1 MRTDSTTLQDIS
13 IFHPVE
19 QDSLFH
25 RLNFTR
31 TEGGSIELRK
41 LFHHPHNSIASIQS
55 TQQLLIALSTH
66 LEEWPQDITNGT
78 ILVVEKLM
86 DYPLDPIDQHK
97 FSLHNFFYR
106 WLHAGDYAMLRFSIK
121 HLGDLCRGLT
131 RIAVLVAHLEDMEG
145 LRYLLKRL
153 SVLLEKEP
161 IKKMADRDALQAFSQ
176 QETLYYGRELRGPHK
191 NDVLELMQI
200 YHQFDAWFSMATAMV
215 HFNCQL
221 PEWIDSDKPVFEAKG
236 LYHLLVPAAVTY
248 DLSLDEQRHFLF
260 LTGANM
266 AGKSTLIK
274 AVGAAV
280 YLAHLGMGVPATSLR
295 LSLFDG
301 ICSNGQVADNIAKG
315 ESYFFNEVQRIRHT
329 IETINDG
336 KKWLVLMDEIFKGT
350 NVEDAM
356 KCSLTV
362 IEGLLNRKGSLF
374 ILSTHLYEMAQSLR
388 ENSGISFKF
397 FETDIQNGELQFS
410 YQLKD
415 GVSNDRIGYL
425 ILTREKVV
433 ELLKKTDR

>member
-13 IFHPVE
+13 IFHPNE
-19 QDSLFH
+19 KDSLFH
-25 RLNFTR
+25 LLDFTR
-31 TEGGSIELRK
+31 TEGGREELRR
-41 LFHHPHNSIASIQS
+41 LFHHPHDSISSIKS
-55 TQQLLIALSTH
+55 TQQLLGALSTQ
-66 LEEWPQDITNGT
+66 LEQWPPEITNGT
-78 ILVVEKLM
+78 MLVVEKLM
-86 DYPLDPIDQHK
+86 DYPLDPIDEHPL
-97 FSLHNFFYR
+97 SLNNFFYR
-106 WLHAGDYAMLRFSIK
+106 WLHAGDYSMLRFSVT

-131 RIAVLVAHLEDMEG
+131 RIAALVAPLEDMEG

-153 SVLLEKEP
+153 KLLLEKEP
-161 IKKMADRDALQAFSQ
+161 IKKLAARDPLRPFGQ

-200 YHQFDAWFSMATAMV
+200 YHRFDAWYSMATAMMK
-215 HFNCQL
+215 FNCQL
-221 PEWIDSDKPVFEAKG
+221 PEWVDTDKPVFDATG
-236 LYHLLVPAAVTY
+236 LYHLMVPSPVTY
-248 DLSLDEQRHFLF
+248 NLTLDEEHHFLF

-280 YLAHLGMGVPATSLR
+280 YLSHLGMGVPAQKLR
-295 LSLFDG
+295 ISLFDG
-301 ICSNGQVADNIAKG
+301 ICSNGQVADNIARG

-336 KKWLVLMDEIFKGT
+336 QKWLVLMDEIFKGT

-362 IEGLLNRKGSLF
+362 IEGLLGRRGSLF
-374 ILSTHLYEMAQSLR
+374 MLSTHLYEMAQSLQDK
-388 ENSGISFKF
+388 SGILFRY
-397 FETDIQNGELQFS
+397 FETGIQNGELQFT
-410 YQLKD
+410 YQLKE

-433 ELLKKTDR
+433 ELLKKTE